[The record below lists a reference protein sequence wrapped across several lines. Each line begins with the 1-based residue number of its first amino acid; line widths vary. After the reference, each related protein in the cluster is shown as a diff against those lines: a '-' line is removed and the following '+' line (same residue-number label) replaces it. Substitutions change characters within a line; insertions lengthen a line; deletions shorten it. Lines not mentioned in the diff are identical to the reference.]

1 MVVCGDCGLPFGIN
15 MPEYKDLWY
24 KQDKYEIEW
33 CAKKPITWLFLCGN
47 HSDRDA
53 IKQMPQVE
61 KFGMICHQMKFD
73 NKIYANI
80 FYIML
85 PLHFFELLYHNM
97 L

>member
-15 MPEYKDLWY
+15 MPEYKDMWY

-73 NKIYANI
+73 NKTR
-80 FYIML
+80 
-85 PLHFFELLYHNM
+85 ELLKLN
-97 L
+97 LQNALAAARLISK